1 MRTIIAFI
9 IVFVI
14 LVLVHEFGHFFF
26 AKRSGILVREF
37 SIGMGPKLFATRRN
51 NTTYTLRLLPLGGYV
66 RMAGWQDEDDEIKP
80 GTMLTLTLNEAG
92 VVTRINTSNKVTL
105 QGGVPVQVDHLDLV
119 NDLSITGYENG
130 DDSALKTFVVDHD
143 ATIIEADG
151 TEVVIAP
158 SDVQFQNASVW
169 RRLLVNFAGP
179 MNNFILAILAFI
191 VVGFMSGAPQMN
203 TNQIGLVQANSPAA
217 KAGLQP
223 NAYIQSVNGT
233 KITDFTSLQAAIQK
247 HPKAPLAVVAKQS
260 GRVQTITIKPNKA
273 GVIGVGVHTE
283 KSVGP
288 VVSYGFTQTWDL
300 TTRVLTVLK
309 SMVTGHFSL
318 NKLAGPVGI
327 YKMTESSAQ
336 GGLVSLIVFLGYLS
350 LNLGIMN
357 LIPIPVLDGGKILL
371 NLLEIV
377 RRKPLSQE
385 KEGIVTLIGAGL
397 MVLLLIAVTINDIMR
412 AF

>member
-66 RMAGWQDEDDEIKP
+66 RMAGWQDDDDEIKP
-80 GTMLTLTLNEAG
+80 GTTLTLTLNEAG

-130 DDSALKTFVVDHD
+130 DDSALKTFAVDHD
-143 ATIIEADG
+143 ATIIEPDG

-179 MNNFILAILAFI
+179 MNNFLLAILAFI
-191 VVGFMSGAPQMN
+191 VVGLLSGVPQPN
-203 TNQIGLVQANSPAA
+203 TNQIGTVEAGSPAA
-217 KAGLQP
+217 KAGLAA
-223 NAYIQSVNGT
+223 NAHVQSINGT
-233 KITDFTSLQAAIQK
+233 KIANFTDVQKAIKAQK
-247 HPKAPLAVVAKQS
+247 NDRLTVVAKQA
-260 GRVQTITIKPNKA
+260 GTTKTVTITPNKQ
-273 GVIGVGVHTE
+273 GMIGVGVHVDHGLGV
-283 KSVGP
+283 SVR
-288 VVSYGFTQTWDL
+288 YGFTQTWEL

-327 YKMTESSAQ
+327 YKMTETSAQ
-336 GGLVSLIVFLGYLS
+336 GGLISLIIFLGYLS

-385 KEGIVTLIGAGL
+385 KEGVVTLIGAGL

-412 AF
+412 QF